1 MRRYLLLFLM
11 SASVALAST
20 SCLPRL
26 LVSGPV
32 SSESGMAEGSAHIEM
47 SESVQETGTYD
58 FVLKAGRR
66 ELSGIM
72 VARPVAPGS
81 VRVVGTTY
89 FGMTL
94 FDMTLT
100 SDSYTMNYVTE
111 PLSGNAFASFLAMK
125 LRKTMKL

>member
-1 MRRYLLLFLM
+1 MTEDTAQLEM
-11 SASVALAST
+11 
-20 SCLPRL
+20 P
-26 LVSGPV
+26 
-32 SSESGMAEGSAHIEM
+32 GSA
-47 SESVQETGTYD
+47 QETGTYD

-111 PLSGNAFASFLAMK
+111 PLSGNAFASFLAMN